1 LVAEGVLLESAGL
14 KNVEVAESATDPSST
29 LSTKSGALAAGNTMV
44 LAGLVFRLRRA
55 KEQSQMTK
63 EKVIMLIEAKIQ
75 PERRAKL
82 VEAVRQYL
90 PLVRAEPGVEA
101 FYLTVR
107 KDDPNTFV
115 FYEIYRSQAA
125 QDFHL
130 QQDFT
135 NKFLATLKS
144 AQVGERVRTNL
155 VELDAE
161 AQAHSA

>member
-1 LVAEGVLLESAGL
+1 
-14 KNVEVAESATDPSST
+14 
-29 LSTKSGALAAGNTMV
+29 
-44 LAGLVFRLRRA
+44 
-55 KEQSQMTK
+55 MTN

-75 PERRAKL
+75 PQRRAEL
-82 VEAVRQYL
+82 VEAARQYL

-101 FYLTVR
+101 FYLTER

-135 NKFLATLKS
+135 KRFLAMLKS
-144 AQVGERVRTNL
+144 AQAGERVRTNL
-155 VELDAE
+155 AELAAE
-161 AQAHSA
+161 AQAHS